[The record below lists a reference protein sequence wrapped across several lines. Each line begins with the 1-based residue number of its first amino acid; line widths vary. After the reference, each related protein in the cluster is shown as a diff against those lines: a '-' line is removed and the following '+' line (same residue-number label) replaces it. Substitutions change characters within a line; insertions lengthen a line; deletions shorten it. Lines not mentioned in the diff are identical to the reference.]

1 MQHSVADHLP
11 TTPVQSFVDDVERL
25 LDAHARD
32 HDPDLIVQAVQRR
45 LTALLASA
53 DVLEPADRIPWAD
66 HYRPHLLTVAPS
78 RRFSLLALIWAPG
91 QVTPIHDH
99 ICWCVVGVLEGLERE
114 QRFSLRA
121 NSDGQRWLATTT
133 DVMVMPGEVSR
144 LTPPEENIHQVRN
157 AGDFA
162 KDKAPDV
169 VEFLAD
175 GAKKVAAQVSG
186 SRNSSSDDS
195 ASAKPA
201 TKATSSGSKSGT
213 KSGSGAAKPAS
224 SK

>member
-114 QRFSLRA
+114 QRFSLRE
-121 NSDGQRWLATTT
+121 NSDGQRWLASTT

-157 AGDFA
+157 AGDTIA
-162 KDKAPDV
+162 ISLHV
-169 VEFLAD
+169 YGAD
-175 GAKKVAAQVSG
+175 ISVCGSSVNQCFDDLPIRADTAATPQTFVSWRG
-186 SRNSSSDDS
+186 S
-195 ASAKPA
+195 
-201 TKATSSGSKSGT
+201 
-213 KSGSGAAKPAS
+213 
-224 SK
+224 